1 MAVRDA
7 PSPLLRLFADVLHLH
22 RHLASQ
28 VVLQGILA
36 TVGVV
41 PVQAEGAP
49 ELRMWIESAM
59 HKGSVCGEREGLTLE
74 STSMMKY
81 LNGTSMTPHRTM
93 GLKPKASFTD
103 SQYET

>member
-1 MAVRDA
+1 MDVGDA
-7 PSPLLRLFADVLHLH
+7 SSPLLRLIADVLHLH

-41 PVQAEGAP
+41 PIQAEGAP

-74 STSMMKY
+74 STSMM
-81 LNGTSMTPHRTM
+81 
-93 GLKPKASFTD
+93 
-103 SQYET
+103 